1 MNHDFDVT
9 VKAVLLMRIK
19 ALAKENGAYN
29 SKQTV
34 IDELYSIYC
43 FVCMCCNTEVA
54 TLNELIGNEDAKD
67 EQ

>member
-1 MNHDFDVT
+1 MNHEFDTT

-43 FVCMCCNTEVA
+43 FVCACCNTEVPS
-54 TLNELIGNEDAKD
+54 LNELIGNDEVKD

>member
-1 MNHDFDVT
+1 MSYEFDTT

-29 SKQTV
+29 SKQPI

-43 FVCMCCNTEVA
+43 FICTCCNTEVA
-54 TLNELIGNEDAKD
+54 SLNELIGNEDVKD

>member
-1 MNHDFDVT
+1 MNHEFDVT

-19 ALAKENGAYN
+19 ALAKENGTYN

-43 FVCMCCNTEVA
+43 FVCTCCNEEVA
-54 TLNELIGNEDAKD
+54 TLNELIGNEDVKD

>member
-1 MNHDFDVT
+1 MSYEFDTT

-29 SKQTV
+29 SKQPI

-43 FVCMCCNTEVA
+43 FICTCCNEETA
-54 TLNELIGNEDAKD
+54 PLNDLIGNDEVKD

>member
-1 MNHDFDVT
+1 MNHEFDVT

-19 ALAKENGAYN
+19 ALAKENGAYQ
-29 SKQTV
+29 SKQPI

-43 FVCMCCNTEVA
+43 FVCTCCNTEVVS
-54 TLNELIGNEDAKD
+54 LKDLIGSEDAKD

>member
-1 MNHDFDVT
+1 MNHEFDVT

-29 SKQTV
+29 SKQPI

-43 FVCMCCNTEVA
+43 FVCTCRNTEVES
-54 TLNELIGNEDAKD
+54 LNELIGNEDAKD

>member
-1 MNHDFDVT
+1 MNHELDVT

-19 ALAKENGAYN
+19 ALAKENGAYQ
-29 SKQTV
+29 SKQPI

-43 FVCMCCNTEVA
+43 FVCTCCNTEVA
-54 TLNELIGNEDAKD
+54 PLKDLIGNEDVKD

>member
-1 MNHDFDVT
+1 MNHEFDVT

-34 IDELYSIYC
+34 IDELYSIYG
-43 FVCMCCNTEVA
+43 FVCACCNTEVPS
-54 TLNELIGNEDAKD
+54 LNELIGNDEVKD

>member
-1 MNHDFDVT
+1 MNYEFDTT

-54 TLNELIGNEDAKD
+54 SLNELIGNEDAKD

>member
-1 MNHDFDVT
+1 MSYEFDTT

-29 SKQTV
+29 SKQPI

-43 FVCMCCNTEVA
+43 FICTCCNTEVA
-54 TLNELIGNEDAKD
+54 SLNELIGNEDAKD

>member
-1 MNHDFDVT
+1 MSYEFDTT

-29 SKQTV
+29 SKQPI

-43 FVCMCCNTEVA
+43 FICTCCNTEVA
-54 TLNELIGNEDAKD
+54 ALNELIGNDEVKD

>member
-1 MNHDFDVT
+1 MSYEFDTT

-19 ALAKENGAYN
+19 ALAKENGAYQ
-29 SKQTV
+29 SKQPI

-43 FVCMCCNTEVA
+43 FICTCCNTEVA
-54 TLNELIGNEDAKD
+54 SLNELIGNGVVKD

>member
-1 MNHDFDVT
+1 MSYEVDT
-9 VKAVLLMRIK
+9 TIKAVLLMRIK

-29 SKQTV
+29 SKQPI

-43 FVCMCCNTEVA
+43 FVCTCCNTEVA
-54 TLNELIGNEDAKD
+54 TLNELIGNDEVKD

>member
-1 MNHDFDVT
+1 MNHEFDVT

-29 SKQTV
+29 SKQPI
-34 IDELYSIYC
+34 IDELYSIYSFIC
-43 FVCMCCNTEVA
+43 TCCNEETA
-54 TLNELIGNEDAKD
+54 PLNELIGNDEVKD

>member
-1 MNHDFDVT
+1 MNHEFDVT

-19 ALAKENGAYN
+19 ALAKENGAYQ
-29 SKQTV
+29 SKQPI

-43 FVCMCCNTEVA
+43 FICTCCNEETA
-54 TLNELIGNEDAKD
+54 PLKDLIGNDEVKD

>member
-1 MNHDFDVT
+1 MNHEFDVT

-19 ALAKENGAYN
+19 ALAKENGAYQ
-29 SKQTV
+29 SKQPI

-43 FVCMCCNTEVA
+43 FVCTCCGTEVES
-54 TLNELIGNEDAKD
+54 LNELIGNEDVKD

>member
-1 MNHDFDVT
+1 MSYEFDTT

-29 SKQTV
+29 SKQPI

-43 FVCMCCNTEVA
+43 FICTCCNTEVSS
-54 TLNELIGNEDAKD
+54 LNELIGNEDAKD

>member
-1 MNHDFDVT
+1 MNHEFDTT

-29 SKQTV
+29 SKQPI

-43 FVCMCCNTEVA
+43 FVCTCCNTEVES
-54 TLNELIGNEDAKD
+54 LKDLIGNEDVKD